1 MNRKFVKA
9 LIACLLLIVVDGCS
23 FSVPEDALSVKW
35 ERNGVFDPP
44 SFIYND
50 TEYQLLTGDLICW
63 KTDRRKMEYMGELLS
78 GGARGRR
85 PPESLFGIS
94 IYSGYTPAYGFYDGE
109 ENTPVLISNDSDASW
124 INSRFIPRLENE
136 QVFKEYTIYYRK
148 NTEWLKYG
156 GEYGVQFL
164 YDDIVDQQQP
174 RNIRVDSDTYRI
186 NVCCNL
192 NLYSDVV
199 KCLYVYLDVYDDEG
213 VYCVAKAVDFA
224 KGYYE
229 LILYE
234 IKEPWQAMIRECTGI
249 DSV

>member
-1 MNRKFVKA
+1 MITTGTDV
-9 LIACLLLIVVDGCS
+9 
-23 FSVPEDALSVKW
+23 
-35 ERNGVFDPP
+35 
-44 SFIYND
+44 
-50 TEYQLLTGDLICW
+50 TEYVWEGDRLIREVNP
-63 KTDRRKMEYMGELLS
+63 DRTITFL
-78 GGARGRR
+78 
-85 PPESLFGIS
+85 
-94 IYSGYTPAYGFYDGE
+94 YD
-109 ENTPVLISNDSDASW
+109 
-124 INSRFIPRLENE
+124 
-136 QVFKEYTIYYRK
+136 
-148 NTEWLKYG
+148 G